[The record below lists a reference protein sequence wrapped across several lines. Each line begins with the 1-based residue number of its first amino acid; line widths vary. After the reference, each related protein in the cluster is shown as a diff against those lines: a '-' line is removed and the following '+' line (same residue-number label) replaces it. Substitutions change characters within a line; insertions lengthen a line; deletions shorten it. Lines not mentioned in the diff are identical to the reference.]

1 MSESRTCKI
10 VRLPGLTEYGEALEL
25 QRRLAKARVDK
36 LRVDDVLLLLEHPR
50 VITLGRGAS
59 ESNVLAPIDV
69 LERRGVTIHEIE
81 RGGDVTYHGPGQL
94 VGYPIIDL
102 TSHRQDLHW
111 YLRQLEEVLIR
122 ALRAFGIAGRR
133 VEGYTGVWVK
143 DRKIASIGVHVTRW
157 VTFHGFA
164 LNVSTDLTD
173 FGLIVPCG
181 IEAVQMTSVEKE
193 ADESHTVVQAGDEVS
208 RCFGEVF
215 DSVMKASELGELA

>member
-1 MSESRTCKI
+1 
-10 VRLPGLTEYGEALEL
+10 
-25 QRRLAKARVDK
+25 LAKARVDR

-59 ESNVLAPIDV
+59 ESNVIAPTDV

-102 TSHRQDLHW
+102 TRHRQDLHW

-122 ALRAFGIAGRR
+122 TLSAFGIAGSR
-133 VEGYTGVWVK
+133 VEGYTGVWVQ

-157 VTFHGFA
+157 ITFHGFA

-181 IEAVQMTSVEKE
+181 IEAVQMTSVENE
-193 ADESHTVVQAGDEVS
+193 TGESHAVAQVGDEVS

-215 DSVMKASELGELA
+215 DSVVEASELGDLA